1 MDKLVLYDSDQYK
14 TIVDAIESPS
24 KRIHMIERIEDIEY
38 KRYFRAQAEQYFYFI
53 SYYWSLLGVPV
64 GYVVSQVIF
73 VIGIKG
79 TPGATVAIA
88 TTLTAAGSN
97 LVIDSANT
105 VIWGAHGAFRYLTAA
120 ADKHK
125 HTYAAPQFEKY
136 DLGKVAG
143 NTVDGMSNIIDTIVP
158 HNIKITTMMGII
170 VLCTYLHY
178 IIIDWINRSRFSVKQ
193 SIG

>member
-14 TIVDAIESPS
+14 TIVNAIESPS
-24 KRIHMIERIEDIEY
+24 KRIHMIERIENIEY
-38 KRYFRAQAEQYFYFI
+38 KRYVRAQAEQYFYFI
-53 SYYWSLLGVPV
+53 SYYWSLLGAPV

-105 VIWGAHGAFRYLTAA
+105 VLWGAHGAFRYLTTG
-120 ADKHK
+120 ADTH
-125 HTYAAPQFEKY
+125 AAPQFEKY

-158 HNIKITTMMGII
+158 HNIKIATMMGII

-178 IIIDWINRSRFSVKQ
+178 IIIDWINRSRFLVKQ